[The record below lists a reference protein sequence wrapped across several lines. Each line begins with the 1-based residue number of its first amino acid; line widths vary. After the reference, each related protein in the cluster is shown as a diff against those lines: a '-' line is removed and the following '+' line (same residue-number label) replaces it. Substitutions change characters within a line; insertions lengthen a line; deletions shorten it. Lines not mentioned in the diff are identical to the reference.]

1 MVKPDARSHFRYGL
15 RKSRKLS
22 QPRGFALLYRKPKN
36 VSLFTNGESAGLLL
50 TANAVIAIRI
60 LWLAKEKT
68 CWHTISGRGGR
79 IHRMRCLDSKAN

>member
-1 MVKPDARSHFRYGL
+1 MLEAILDTGSGRVESCHNLG
-15 RKSRKLS
+15 
-22 QPRGFALLYRKPKN
+22 GLLYRKPKN